1 MSDHPKHTS
10 RSYLEVIEQIFA
22 RWTNYRASSVNM
34 AVSDAD
40 DMLIA
45 GHLDHYLSVGT
56 SALEA
61 ISEAMILARKTHVG
75 SVLDMPCGYGR
86 VTRHL
91 VKFFPDSQIS
101 VSEID
106 KAKQQ
111 FCESTFGAS
120 GIDLA
125 PDFAG
130 EPPRQFDLIFV
141 GSLLTHLD
149 EELFTRA
156 IRYLLKA
163 LLPAG
168 LLVVTTHGRHATAV
182 GAKAGQVHPK
192 TLRNFVNNGF
202 AYEGPPDD
210 GASRTAPSW
219 LLRMLESLP
228 DVRMLGYKEQ
238 GWADFQDVFVIERA
252 PLDAL
257 IYPRPVK
264 PRWFSFPRPF
274 RAKL

>member
-1 MSDHPKHTS
+1 MPSTSDHSKHTN
-10 RSYLEVIEQIFA
+10 RSYLEVIEQISA

-40 DMLIA
+40 DMLTA
-45 GHLDHYLSVGT
+45 GHLDHCVGT
-56 SALEA
+56 SALEV

-106 KAKQQ
+106 KAMQQ

-120 GIDLA
+120 GLDLA

-149 EELFTRA
+149 EELFTCA
-156 IRYLLKA
+156 IHYLLKA

-182 GAKAGQVHPK
+182 GAKAGQVHQK
-192 TLRNFVNNGF
+192 HCGT
-202 AYEGPPDD
+202 
-210 GASRTAPSW
+210 S
-219 LLRMLESLP
+219 
-228 DVRMLGYKEQ
+228 
-238 GWADFQDVFVIERA
+238 
-252 PLDAL
+252 
-257 IYPRPVK
+257 
-264 PRWFSFPRPF
+264 
-274 RAKL
+274 